1 MDLTKELSEKSYD
14 EMSEDELRWLKDHNR
29 LPLDVEREMFTAK
42 PGIGGTSEGEY
53 LGDENTRNTVAGS
66 GLHPE
71 EDLSGIDRAEQA
83 EAEVEALRQQL
94 AEAEAQRD
102 AALAGA
108 AEEESEEDE
117 GEDYSAWTVAELQA
131 EIDERNADREEK
143 LPRPSKKGE
152 LIAVLETDDEYEPE
166 DE

>member
-14 EMSEDELRWLKDHNR
+14 DMSEDELRWLKDHNR
-29 LPLDVEREMFTAK
+29 LPHDVELRYFRAN
-42 PGIGGTSEGEY
+42 IGTGGADTGEY

-71 EDLSGIDRAEQA
+71 GDLSGIDRAEAA
-83 EAEVEALRQQL
+83 EAEVEALRQKL

-108 AEEESEEDE
+108 AEEDEEDDDDE
-117 GEDYSAWTVAELQA
+117 AEDYSGWTVAELQA
-131 EIDERNADREEK
+131 EVDERNAERETK

-152 LIAVLETDDEYEPE
+152 LIAVLETDDEAE